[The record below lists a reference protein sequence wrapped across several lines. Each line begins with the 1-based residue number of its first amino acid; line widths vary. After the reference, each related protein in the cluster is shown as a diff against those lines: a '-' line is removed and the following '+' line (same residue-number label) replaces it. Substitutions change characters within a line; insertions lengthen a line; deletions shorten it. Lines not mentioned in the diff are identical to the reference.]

1 VSTQTDQKQ
10 MKLKSL
16 QKVLVSKA
24 LARVDQASTKHTE
37 LLKDGLLKALSSSSQ
52 FVVHG
57 KVVSLSA

>member
-1 VSTQTDQKQ
+1 MSTQADQKQ

-24 LARVDQASTKHTE
+24 LARVDQASSKHAE
-37 LLKDGLLKALSSSSQ
+37 LLKDGLLKTLSSSSQ
-52 FVVHG
+52 FVIQG